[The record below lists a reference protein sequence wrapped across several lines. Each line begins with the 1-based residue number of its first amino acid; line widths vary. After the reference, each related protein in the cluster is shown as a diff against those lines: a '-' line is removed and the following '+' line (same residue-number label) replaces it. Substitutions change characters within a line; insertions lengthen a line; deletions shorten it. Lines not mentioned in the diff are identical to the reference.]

1 MQNSL
6 FSYDIHLV
14 SWHKFMRRFR
24 LFRVLFGA
32 VFSFGIS
39 SCGLAMISQEHV
51 SKHWQSIEYA
61 NESPSQNLDVFLPQ
75 TGDPPY
81 PTILYIHGGG
91 FMAGNKYG
99 GANAIAQATLL
110 QGYAFV
116 TIDYRL
122 SGEAL
127 FPAAVN
133 DSLGAVRFLKANAEA
148 YNIDANRIVVWG
160 SSAGGNLAAM
170 VATKGSAQEGTDVRA
185 AVNWFGPIEFDA
197 MDAQFEQLGLKPKI
211 GKTSSDR
218 SPESRYLGVTV
229 GTDEAAALV
238 TDANP
243 ATYIDSDDP
252 PMFIQHGSVDTNI
265 PYLQSEN
272 FAAKLATAIGDDKVV
287 FELLDGAGHGGQ
299 EFENTENI
307 AKIFAWLKQQLD

>member
-1 MQNSL
+1 
-6 FSYDIHLV
+6 
-14 SWHKFMRRFR
+14 MRHFR
-24 LFRVLFGA
+24 LFRVLLGA
-32 VFSFGIS
+32 LFSFGLLG
-39 SCGLAMISQEHV
+39 CGLTRISQEHV

-99 GANAIAQATLL
+99 DANAIAQAALL

-133 DSLGAVRFLKANAEA
+133 DALDAVRFLKANADA
-148 YNIDANRIVVWG
+148 HKIDANRIAVWG

-170 VATKGSAQEGTDVRA
+170 VATKGSAQDGTDVRA
-185 AVNWFGPIEFDA
+185 AVNWFGPIEFDT
-197 MDAQFEQLGLKPKI
+197 MDAQFAQLGLKPKM
-211 GKTSSDR
+211 GKTSSAS
-218 SPESRYLGVTV
+218 SPESKYLGVTV
-229 GTDEAAALV
+229 GTDAAAGLV

-243 ATYIDSDDP
+243 ATYIDSSDP
-252 PMFIQHGSVDTNI
+252 PMFIQHGSADAHI
-265 PYLQSEN
+265 PYLQSKN
-272 FAAKLATAIGDDKVV
+272 FAAKLAAAIGNENVV
-287 FELLDGAGHGGQ
+287 FELLAGAGHGGQ
-299 EFENTENI
+299 EFENAENT
-307 AKIFAWLKQQLD
+307 AKIFAWLKQHLDE